1 MPVKSVAA
9 AAALI
14 TAGLSAGAALA
25 IPPGNYD
32 RSCRNIRESR
42 DGLSASCRDHGGR
55 WVRSTVR
62 FASCSGRIYIQNI
75 GGQLR
80 CTTS

>member
-1 MPVKSVAA
+1 MGVKPIIAA
-9 AAALI
+9 AAFM
-14 TAGLSAGAALA
+14 AGLHAGTAFA

-32 RSCRNIRESR
+32 RSCRNIREGR
-42 DGLSASCRDHGGR
+42 DSLSASCRDHGGR

-62 FASCSGRIYIQNI
+62 FASCSGRVYIQNI

-80 CTTS
+80 CTTG